1 MKISCP
7 VCGERD
13 HTEFLYGGDAEKPR
27 PDPGSR
33 DLRAWHDYVFSFD
46 NPSGAH
52 REFWQHV
59 LGCRQ
64 WLVLERDTS
73 TNQVRSSFSARELIC
88 R

>member
-1 MKISCP
+1 MKINCP

-13 HTEFLYGGDAEKPR
+13 HTEFLYGGDAKKPR
-27 PDPGSR
+27 PAQGSR
-33 DLRAWHDYVFSFD
+33 DLEVWHDYVFLFD

-52 REFWQHV
+52 REFWQHL

-64 WLVLERDTS
+64 WLVLERDTA
-73 TNQVRSSFSARELIC
+73 TNQVKSSFSARELIC